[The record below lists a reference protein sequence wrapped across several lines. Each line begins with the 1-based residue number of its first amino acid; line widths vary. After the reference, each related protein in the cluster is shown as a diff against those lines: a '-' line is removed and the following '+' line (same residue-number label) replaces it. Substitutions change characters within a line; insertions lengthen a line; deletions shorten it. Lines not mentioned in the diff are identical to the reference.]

1 MVTFM
6 GILKKMMQ
14 DYNLEGLAYLVPIL
28 MNVKH
33 LLPKVWNY
41 AVSRRPEIDR
51 KMNEYAEFL
60 IRKEFTREKLHDK
73 SAIIW
78 GETIF
83 DMTEKM
89 TKLVNSHPPHTI
101 NLEDHKEFFDGFIS
115 HFVSF
120 RHKVQQDYE
129 QEIEKYN
136 RDREIG
142 SSFNMYLL
150 DSYVPKLYRG
160 YSVEEEWQKLKAKA
174 EEVNKK
180 LHVSLSTDLVDFIF
194 VGSTSKYQK
203 IDI

>member
-1 MVTFM
+1 
-6 GILKKMMQ
+6 MMQ

-41 AVSRRPEIDR
+41 AVSRRPEIDI

-101 NLEDHKEFFDGFIS
+101 NLEDHK
-115 HFVSF
+115 
-120 RHKVQQDYE
+120 
-129 QEIEKYN
+129 
-136 RDREIG
+136 
-142 SSFNMYLL
+142 
-150 DSYVPKLYRG
+150 
-160 YSVEEEWQKLKAKA
+160 
-174 EEVNKK
+174 
-180 LHVSLSTDLVDFIF
+180 
-194 VGSTSKYQK
+194 
-203 IDI
+203 

>member
-1 MVTFM
+1 M
-6 GILKKMMQ
+6 
-14 DYNLEGLAYLVPIL
+14 
-28 MNVKH
+28 
-33 LLPKVWNY
+33 
-41 AVSRRPEIDR
+41 
-51 KMNEYAEFL
+51 
-60 IRKEFTREKLHDK
+60 
-73 SAIIW
+73 
-78 GETIF
+78 
-83 DMTEKM
+83 
-89 TKLVNSHPPHTI
+89 
-101 NLEDHKEFFDGFIS
+101 
-115 HFVSF
+115 
-120 RHKVQQDYE
+120 QQDYE

-194 VGSTSKYQK
+194 VGSTPKYQK

>member
-1 MVTFM
+1 M
-6 GILKKMMQ
+6 
-14 DYNLEGLAYLVPIL
+14 
-28 MNVKH
+28 
-33 LLPKVWNY
+33 
-41 AVSRRPEIDR
+41 
-51 KMNEYAEFL
+51 
-60 IRKEFTREKLHDK
+60 
-73 SAIIW
+73 
-78 GETIF
+78 
-83 DMTEKM
+83 
-89 TKLVNSHPPHTI
+89 
-101 NLEDHKEFFDGFIS
+101 
-115 HFVSF
+115 
-120 RHKVQQDYE
+120 QQDYE

-160 YSVEEEWQKLKAKA
+160 LSVEEEWQKLKAKA